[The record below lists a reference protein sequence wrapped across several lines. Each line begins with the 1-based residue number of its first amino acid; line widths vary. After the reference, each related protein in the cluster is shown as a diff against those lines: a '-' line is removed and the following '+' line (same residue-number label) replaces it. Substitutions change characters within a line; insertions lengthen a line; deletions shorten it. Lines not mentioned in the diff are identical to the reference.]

1 MLVLCSYHR
10 DLFFW
15 YSTKEEK
22 PTQSSWQGWN
32 TLLTTQP
39 TWWEQATTPIFCS
52 AAVGHL
58 LNFHSLHTICL
69 LLIIYQLYNYS
80 NFFYLIQIVAVI
92 NIATQSICILHCLRH
107 FLVNSMWNEANV
119 IAVPPLD
126 RSRVLAVAFLHNTS
140 EGKWGMEFIW
150 ITHLQR
156 TTVTVGER
164 RHPSL
169 ASGCPASGVWEGDL
183 TLPRCEHST

>member
-1 MLVLCSYHR
+1 MQCISSRLILHAVWFFRKIKHYLSDKWHHGYLEHLIWWFSSNSVVFSGMVTEHWKCWYCVATTET
-10 DLFFW
+10 FFW

-69 LLIIYQLYNYS
+69 LLIIYQLYNYN
-80 NFFYLIQIVAVI
+80 NFFCLIQIVAVI
-92 NIATQSICILHCLRH
+92 NIATQKVFVSCTV
-107 FLVNSMWNEANV
+107 FG
-119 IAVPPLD
+119 
-126 RSRVLAVAFLHNTS
+126 TS
-140 EGKWGMEFIW
+140 
-150 ITHLQR
+150 
-156 TTVTVGER
+156 
-164 RHPSL
+164 
-169 ASGCPASGVWEGDL
+169 
-183 TLPRCEHST
+183 